1 MNHPPADDP
10 AVLVRQAVY
19 NPLGDVLPP
28 RAGQSVAIAIN
39 DKTRPVPHEHLLPP
53 VLQGMRHAGLRDEDV
68 LVSGLEDDFA
78 RALLLHPQ
86 PDLQTAIDRALE
98 LLPNDARIGVMPA
111 ANATMAVLRTGGS
124 N

>member
-1 MNHPPADDP
+1 M
-10 AVLVRQAVY
+10 
-19 NPLGDVLPP
+19 
-28 RAGQSVAIAIN
+28 
-39 DKTRPVPHEHLLPP
+39 
-53 VLQGMRHAGLRDEDV
+53 

-78 RALLLHPQ
+78 RALLHPQ

-111 ANATMAVLRTGGS
+111 ANATMAVLQTGGS